1 MRLPRTVIALG
12 AVSLL
17 TDASSE
23 MIYPLLPVFLNSV
36 LGAGPLAI
44 GAIEGA
50 AESVAALLKLASG
63 WWSDRLPRRKPLLLA
78 GYGIASLV
86 RPLIGLAQ
94 GVGQVLAIRLTD
106 RVGKGIRGA
115 PRDALIADAVD
126 PSQRGRAYGF
136 HRAADHAGA
145 VAGPLIAYALLTWGG
160 VSLRTV
166 FLLAAIPAAGAMLA
180 LIFGVREEKRA
191 ARHDARTPSLGRR
204 GLDRRFWAYLGVL
217 MLFTLGNSTDALLIL
232 RANELGV
239 SAALVPIL
247 WATLH
252 VVKAVSS
259 TPGGVLSD
267 RLGRRPLIIAGWVV
281 YAVVYLGFAFAS
293 EIWHAWALFLSYG
306 VYFGLTEGVEKALV
320 ADMVPAA
327 VRGAAFGW
335 YNLTIGLA
343 ALPASLIFGGL
354 WQVHGART
362 AFVVGAS
369 LALVASVGLYL
380 VTREQDGSRSR
391 RRSPES
397 TGGRSQT

>member
-17 TDASSE
+17 TDLSSE
-23 MIYPLLPVFLNSV
+23 MIYPLLPVFLSTT

-63 WWSDRLPRRKPLLLA
+63 WWSDRLPRRKPLVIA

-94 GVGQVLAIRLTD
+94 NVGQVLVIRLAD
-106 RVGKGIRGA
+106 RAGKGIRGA

-126 PSQRGRAYGF
+126 ASQRGRAYGF

-145 VAGPLIAYALLTWGG
+145 VAGPIVAFALLTWGG

-166 FLLAAIPAAGAMLA
+166 FLLAAIPAAAAMIV
-180 LIFGVREEKRA
+180 LIAGVRESAREPVPATDTSKLDRA
-191 ARHDARTPSLGRR
+191 
-204 GLDRRFWAYLGVL
+204 GLSRRFWAYLGVL
-217 MLFTLGNSTDALLIL
+217 MVFTLGNSTDALLIL

-239 SAALVPIL
+239 SAAVIPIL
-247 WATLH
+247 WAVLH
-252 VVKAVSS
+252 VVKSVSS

-267 RLGRRPLIIAGWVV
+267 RVGRRPLIVGGWLV
-281 YAVVYLGFAFAS
+281 YAAVYLGFAYAS
-293 EIWHAWALFLSYG
+293 ESWHAWALFITYG
-306 VYFGLTEGVEKALV
+306 LYFGMTEGVEKALV
-320 ADMVPAA
+320 ADLVPARL
-327 VRGAAFGW
+327 RGAAFGW

-343 ALPASLIFGGL
+343 ALPASLLFGGL
-354 WQVHGART
+354 WQAYGAT
-362 AFVVGAS
+362 AAFLTGAG
-369 LALVASVGLYL
+369 LALVAAAGLIL
-380 VTREQDGSRSR
+380 ATRDQ
-391 RRSPES
+391 
-397 TGGRSQT
+397 

>member
-1 MRLPRTVIALG
+1 MRLPRTVVALG

-17 TDASSE
+17 TDLSSE
-23 MIYPLLPVFLNSV
+23 MIYPLLPVFLSTV

-63 WWSDRLPRRKPLLLA
+63 WWSDRISRRKPLVLV
-78 GYGIASLV
+78 GYGLASVV

-94 GVGQVLAIRLTD
+94 SVVHVLAIRLID
-106 RVGKGIRGA
+106 RTGKGIRGA
-115 PRDALIADAVD
+115 PRDALIADAVEV
-126 PSQRGRAYGF
+126 SQRGRAYGF

-145 VAGPLIAYALLTWGG
+145 VAGPLVAFALLSWGG

-166 FLLAAIPAAGAMLA
+166 FLLAAIPAAGAMIA
-180 LIFGVREEKRA
+180 LIFGVREQKREVA
-191 ARHDARTPSLGRR
+191 KATGPNLERS

-232 RANELGV
+232 RANDLGV

-247 WATLH
+247 WAVLH
-252 VVKAVSS
+252 VVKSASS
-259 TPGGVLSD
+259 TPGGILSD
-267 RLGRRPLIIAGWVV
+267 RLGRRPLIIGGWLI

-293 EIWHAWALFLSYG
+293 QTWHAWALFIVYG
-306 VYFGLTEGVEKALV
+306 LYFGMTEGVEKALV
-320 ADMVPAA
+320 ADLVPAR

-343 ALPASLIFGGL
+343 ALPASLLFGGL
-354 WQVHGART
+354 WQRYGAHT
-362 AFVVGAS
+362 AFIVGAS
-369 LALVASVGLYL
+369 LALVAAIGLAF
-380 VTREQDGSRSR
+380 VTS
-391 RRSPES
+391 
-397 TGGRSQT
+397 GGKRVNG

>member
-17 TDASSE
+17 TDLSSE
-23 MIYPLLPVFLNSV
+23 MIYPLLPVFLSTA

-50 AESVAALLKLASG
+50 AESMAALLKLASG
-63 WWSDRLPRRKPLLLA
+63 WWSDRLPRRKPLVIA

-94 GVGQVLAIRLTD
+94 SVGQVLAIRLAD

-126 PSQRGRAYGF
+126 ASQRGRAYGF

-145 VAGPLIAYALLTWGG
+145 VAGPIVAFALLTWGG

-166 FLLAAIPAAGAMLA
+166 FLLAAIPAAAAMIV
-180 LIFGVREEKRA
+180 LIAGVRESVREPVPATDKTKL
-191 ARHDARTPSLGRR
+191 DRT
-204 GLDRRFWAYLGVL
+204 GLSRRFWAYLGVL
-217 MLFTLGNSTDALLIL
+217 LVFTLGNSTDALLIL

-239 SAALVPIL
+239 SAAVIPIL
-247 WATLH
+247 WAVLH
-252 VVKAVSS
+252 VVKSVSS

-267 RLGRRPLIIAGWVV
+267 RLGRRPLIVGGWLV
-281 YAVVYLGFAFAS
+281 YAAVYLGFAYAS
-293 EIWHAWALFLSYG
+293 ETWHAWALFIMYG
-306 VYFGLTEGVEKALV
+306 LYFGMTEGVEKALV
-320 ADMVPAA
+320 ADLVPARL
-327 VRGAAFGW
+327 RGAAFGW

-343 ALPASLIFGGL
+343 ALPASLLFGGL
-354 WQVHGART
+354 WQLHGAT
-362 AFVVGAS
+362 AAFLTGAG
-369 LALVASVGLYL
+369 LALVAAMGLTL
-380 VTREQDGSRSR
+380 VTRDS
-391 RRSPES
+391 
-397 TGGRSQT
+397 

>member
-23 MIYPLLPVFLNSV
+23 MIYPLLPVFLSSV

-63 WWSDRLPRRKPLLLA
+63 WWSDRLPRRKPLVVA
-78 GYGIASLV
+78 GYGIASIV

-94 GVGQVLAIRLTD
+94 GLGQVLAIRLAD
-106 RVGKGIRGA
+106 RVGKGIRGS

-126 PSQRGRAYGF
+126 ASQRGRAFGF

-145 VAGPLIAYALLTWGG
+145 VAGPLAAFALLSWFH
-160 VSLRTV
+160 LPIRTV
-166 FLLAAIPAAGAMLA
+166 FLLAAVPATAAMVT
-180 LIFGVREEKRA
+180 LIFGVKESRREPAPAGKA
-191 ARHDARTPSLGRR
+191 PSLARQ
-204 GLDRRFWAYLGVL
+204 GLSRRFWLYLAVL
-217 MLFTLGNSTDALLIL
+217 LLFTLGNSTDALLIL

-239 SAALVPIL
+239 RAALVPIL
-247 WATLH
+247 WAVLH
-252 VVKAVSS
+252 VVKSLSS
-259 TPGGVLSD
+259 TPGGALSD
-267 RLGRRPLIIAGWVV
+267 RFGRRPLIIGGWMV
-281 YAVVYLGFAFAS
+281 YAAVYFGFALAS
-293 EIWHAWALFLSYG
+293 ATWHAWALFIVYG
-306 VYFGLTEGVEKALV
+306 LYFGMTEGVEKALV
-320 ADMVPAA
+320 ADLVPAG

-354 WQVHGART
+354 WQTYGAHT
-362 AFVVGAS
+362 AFIVGAS
-369 LALVASVGLYL
+369 LALVAAVGLFF
-380 VTREQDGSRSR
+380 VTGEK
-391 RRSPES
+391 
-397 TGGRSQT
+397 

>member
-63 WWSDRLPRRKPLLLA
+63 WWSDRLPRRKPLLVA
-78 GYGIASLV
+78 GYGIASVV
-86 RPLIGLAQ
+86 RPLIGLTQ
-94 GVGQVLAIRLTD
+94 GVWQVLAIRLAD
-106 RVGKGIRGA
+106 RAGKGIRGS

-136 HRAADHAGA
+136 HRAADHTGA
-145 VAGPLIAYALLTWGG
+145 VAGPLVAYALLTWGG
-160 VSLRTV
+160 FSLRTV
-166 FLLAAIPAAGAMLA
+166 FLLAAIPAAAAMVA
-180 LIFGVREEKRA
+180 LIFGVKETRRVTATE
-191 ARHDARTPSLGRR
+191 ARKPSLERQ

-247 WATLH
+247 WALLH
-252 VVKAVSS
+252 LVKATSS
-259 TPGGVLSD
+259 TPGGTLSD
-267 RLGRRPLIIAGWVV
+267 RIGRRPLIIAGWLV
-281 YAVVYLGFAFAS
+281 YSAVYLGFAFAS
-293 EIWHAWALFLSYG
+293 ATWHAWALFIAYG

-320 ADMVPAA
+320 ADLVPAS

-354 WQVHGART
+354 WQVYGAAT
-362 AFVVGAS
+362 AFVVGAG
-369 LALVASVGLYL
+369 LALVAAVGLL
-380 VTREQDGSRSR
+380 FVTRDS
-391 RRSPES
+391 
-397 TGGRSQT
+397 